1 MKKIL
6 IVEDDKKIAQ
16 LEQAYLEMGG
26 YETFCVYDGA
36 DVEAEAEKNQ
46 YDLILL
52 DLMLPNCSG
61 HTICENLRKKTDIPI
76 LMVTAL
82 GDLDWALMIISQSRL
97 IRRSWLPG

>member
-16 LEQAYLEMGG
+16 LEQAYLEMSG

-61 HTICENLRKKTDIPI
+61 HTICENLRK
-76 LMVTAL
+76 
-82 GDLDWALMIISQSRL
+82 SR
-97 IRRSWLPG
+97 IFRSSWLLHSGNRLMCPWTWTWRG